1 MKMAEKKPVKKQK
14 EEKKEK
20 QTAKTSH
27 KTEMKHSHIDAKGQ
41 KEHKDVH
48 KDVKDFKHAHKETK
62 EMKKAVVEQ
71 KEEKGKGKI
80 AEKVDKEKIAGG
92 SFSPAFSKKAAT
104 QGGFSPAFSKKAV
117 LHAYQTLIHPLIT
130 EKAINMIESENKLVF
145 VVRNNAT
152 KQEVKKAVEE
162 LYGVKVDSV
171 NIMRDMKARKRAF
184 VRINEKYRADEI
196 ATKLGVL

>member
-14 EEKKEK
+14 EEKKDASEHA
-20 QTAKTSH
+20 AKPSH
-27 KTEMKHSHIDAKGQ
+27 KTEAKQPHTDAKEQ
-41 KEHKDVH
+41 KETKHVH
-48 KDVKDFKHAHKETK
+48 KDAKDLKPEHRGTK
-62 EMKKAVVEQ
+62 EMKKPAEN
-71 KEEKGKGKI
+71 EEKAKSKP
-80 AEKVDKEKIAGG
+80 AEKVDKQKTAR
-92 SFSPAFSKKAAT
+92 
-104 QGGFSPAFSKKAV
+104 GGFSPAISKKAV

-152 KQEVKKAVEE
+152 RQEVKKAVEE

-184 VRINEKYRADEI
+184 VRINEKFRADEI